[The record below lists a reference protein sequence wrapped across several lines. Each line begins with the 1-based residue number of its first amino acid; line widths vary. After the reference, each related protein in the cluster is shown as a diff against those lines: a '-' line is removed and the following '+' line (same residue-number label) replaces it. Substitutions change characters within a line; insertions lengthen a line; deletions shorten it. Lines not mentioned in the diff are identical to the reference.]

1 MFEKI
6 ISLENL
12 FNAWTEFKKEKANKD
27 DVAEFEINLEDHIF
41 KLHNDLKNKTYKHGE
56 YFSFFVH
63 DPKRRHIHKASVR
76 DRLLHHAIHRVIE
89 PTWDKLFIFDS
100 WSSRKNKGTHGAVNR
115 LQKSGL
121 ELSRNYTRTLWVLKL
136 DVRKFFDSVDHDILL
151 KILQER
157 TLDDQLMG
165 LLREIIESYSPGLPL
180 GNLTSQLFANVYL
193 NQLDQFVKHELKMTG
208 YIRYADDF
216 IILHQNRE
224 LLINCLGKIT
234 DLLREQ
240 LRLDVH
246 PKKIELKRYTSGIDY
261 LGYVCFPNHRV
272 LRTKTKRR
280 MFKRVNEKN
289 YSSYNGILQHC
300 RSKKLQVELIEKV
313 KKVTDGKLGRQF
325 PNTKNPPRVSGV
337 SARRT
342 DFPIRPIKQTP

>member
-41 KLHNDLKNKTYKHGE
+41 KLHEDLKNGTYKHGE

-76 DRLLHHAIHRVIE
+76 DRLLHHAVHRVIE
-89 PTWDKLFIFDS
+89 PMWNKIFIFDS

-115 LQKSGL
+115 LQKFGL

-136 DVRKFFDSVDHDILL
+136 DVRKFFDSISQGILL
-151 KILQER
+151 KILQKR
-157 TLDDQLMG
+157 TPDDLLMK

-193 NQLDQFVKHELKMTG
+193 DRLDQFVKHELKITG
-208 YIRYADDF
+208 YIRYADDL
-216 IILHQNRE
+216 ILLHPDKE
-224 LLINCLGKIT
+224 LLIDCLGKLT
-234 DLLREQ
+234 DLLHDE
-240 LRLDVH
+240 LCLDIH

-261 LGYVCFPNHRV
+261 LGYVCFPHHRV

-280 MFKRVNEKN
+280 MFNRVNEKN
-289 YSSYNGILQHC
+289 FSSYSGILKHC
-300 RSKKLQVELIEKV
+300 RSRNLQVELLEKM
-313 KKVTDGKLGRQF
+313 KKETNGKPGGQF
-325 PNTKNPPRVSGV
+325 FNTKNPPRVSGV

-342 DFPIRPIKQTP
+342 GFPIRPIKQTP